1 VVIIKL
7 KAQSS
12 KFKVQSSKFKAQS
25 SKLKAQSSKM
35 KRLAYIDI
43 AKGIGIILV
52 VLSHTV
58 RADFMY
64 YTAAFFVPIF
74 FFCSGYTSKPIA
86 DSHPSPHGSS
96 FSPSLQ
102 SPLPSKGRG
111 RGGVSPSISFIPFIS
126 FISHLKRVL
135 TRLLKPYL
143 FFSILLLLIFHDF
156 SLRAIAGIA
165 YSRYCLY
172 PFGTTDDICHFMI
185 VGNYPLWFLTAMA
198 VAYVLYDLL
207 RFFPKYQYPL
217 IALYLVA
224 TALMDHL
231 PILLPWS
238 IDTAP
243 LFAIIIWAGQQ
254 VRRIASPNLPEGE
267 ERVSSSL
274 KLPSPR
280 KWLGMGLCTL
290 LYLLSLLVSGDINIS
305 VRQYGT
311 SWAIY
316 LPAAI
321 TGCIMLT
328 YFSRLLQGT
337 LVGRGL
343 QQIGL
348 HSLTIFCIEIP
359 FILAGEHIAN
369 YFNSHFAFLSF
380 LSFPSFLSF
389 FQLVFA
395 LAGGYLLSVLLHKNE
410 RIRRLVF

>member
-1 VVIIKL
+1 
-7 KAQSS
+7 
-12 KFKVQSSKFKAQS
+12 
-25 SKLKAQSSKM
+25 M
-35 KRLAYIDI
+35 KRLEYIDI

-58 RADFMY
+58 RADLMY

-86 DSHPSPHGSS
+86 DSPLSPPLS
-96 FSPSLQ
+96 

-111 RGGVSPSISFIPFIS
+111 RGGVFPPISHS
-126 FISHLKRVL
+126 SLLISHLRRVL
-135 TRLLKPYL
+135 IRLLKPYL
-143 FFSILLLLIFHDF
+143 FFSLLLLLIFHDF
-156 SLRAIAGIA
+156 SLRAFAGIL

-217 IALYLVA
+217 IVLHLVA

-243 LFAIIIWAGQQ
+243 LFAIIMWAGQQ
-254 VRRIASPNLPEGE
+254 ARQTWPTDLPKGGQN
-267 ERVSSSL
+267 SL
-274 KLPSPR
+274 PFGR
-280 KWLGMGLCTL
+280 GWGWAFCICTI

-328 YFSRLLQGT
+328 YLSRLLQGT
-337 LVGRGL
+337 LVGKGL

-369 YFNSHFAFLSF
+369 FLISHF
-380 LSFPSFLSF
+380 SFPISHSSLLISHLTAGLQTFL
-389 FQLVFA
+389 A
-395 LAGGYLLSVLLHKNE
+395 IAGGYLLSLLLHKNE
-410 RIRRLVF
+410 RIRRLAF